1 MPDRPESRQIRSGTI
16 AGMRESM
23 KKTVTEMM
31 VLFLLRQKQ
40 MYVYEMSQEISR
52 LTNGVYTFNTLY
64 LAIYRLQE
72 RGHIK
77 EAGKRQADNRVRV
90 YFKITKSG
98 QEYLH
103 DLLEEYRLLT
113 DSLDLLLALDGTLYP
128 EE

>member
-98 QEYLH
+98 QEY
-103 DLLEEYRLLT
+103 RLLT
-113 DSLDLLLALDGTLYP
+113 DSLDRLLALDGTLYP

>member
-1 MPDRPESRQIRSGTI
+1 MSDSPEPRPVRSGTV
-16 AGMRESM
+16 AGMRDSM

-90 YFKITKSG
+90 YFKITESG
-98 QEYLH
+98 QEYLQ
-103 DLLEEYRLLT
+103 DLLDEYHLLT
-113 DSLDLLLALDGTLYP
+113 DSLNHLLDLDGALYH
-128 EE
+128 ED